1 MSEAIAGVTDQTTR
15 DSLGKIMRQGNSA
28 VPQTTGAPMGRE
40 IDLLCDYPKSK
51 RAPRVVTEQE
61 RAIARKFGRDFFDGD
76 RRLGYGGY
84 KYDPRFWTATVRRMR
99 DYYALHDAAMILDV
113 GCGRGFMLYDFRCLM
128 PHAYLQGIDISRYA
142 VASATLAHLVQIAS
156 SSANDLPFDLE
167 TLPCRYGDKPGFDLV
182 ISINTIHNLPLI
194 DCKEALREIM
204 RVKKLDD
211 QGGHAFITVDAWRNE
226 AEREAMEAWNL
237 TALTMMST
245 DDWKQL
251 FADVGYTGDYY
262 WFIPELT

>member
-1 MSEAIAGVTDQTTR
+1 
-15 DSLGKIMRQGNSA
+15 
-28 VPQTTGAPMGRE
+28 MGRE

-84 KYDPRFWTATVRRMR
+84 KYDPRFWTATVQRMR
-99 DYYALHDAAMILDV
+99 DHYHLHERAEILDV
-113 GCGRGFMLYDFRCLM
+113 GCGRGFMLHDFRLLI
-128 PHAYLQGIDISRYA
+128 PDARLTGIDLIYPVRTATDQKNYA
-142 VASATLAHLVQIAS
+142 LLDIGT
-156 SSANDLPFDLE
+156 ANALPYIDA
-167 TLPCRYGDKPGFDLV
+167 DFDLV

-204 RVKKLDD
+204 RVKKPS
-211 QGGHAFITVDAWRNE
+211 GHAFITVDAWRNE

>member
-84 KYDPRFWTATVRRMR
+84 KYDPRFWTATVRRFKEHYELGPR
-99 DYYALHDAAMILDV
+99 AAILDV
-113 GCGRGFMLYDFRCLM
+113 GCGRGFMLKDFHILM
-128 PHAYLQGIDISRYA
+128 PQARLRGIDVSDYVITSCDPDSIRY
-142 VASATLAHLVQIAS
+142 VRG
-156 SSANDLPFDLE
+156 ANANNIPHESLF
-167 TLPCRYGDKPGFDLV
+167 FDLV